1 MDQRTR
7 MFRVLVCLA
16 VSMTAGSVLLAW
28 LEPAPRVP
36 AHVATTEECQE
47 SARLAVAS
55 CPAPSIRHD
64 WDAVLLSPIE
74 SGTDRLTLAA
84 VRYQSP
90 VHFVVGRSG
99 EIAADPSWRDQVST
113 SGVREIRI
121 GLRGS
126 ANAEVVSSAQRAAVL
141 ALLDALN
148 RVVPRSESGGG
159 LPVHLSQEMEG
170 AAVARAFRGVID
182 SRHPVRG

>member
-1 MDQRTR
+1 
-7 MFRVLVCLA
+7 
-16 VSMTAGSVLLAW
+16 MTAGSVLLAW
-28 LEPAPRVP
+28 LEPAPRGV

-55 CPAPSIRHD
+55 CPVASIRRD
-64 WDAVLLSPIE
+64 WDAVLLTPIE

-90 VHFVVGRSG
+90 VHFVVGQCG
-99 EIAADPSWRDQVST
+99 EIAADPSWREQVST
-113 SGVREIRI
+113 SGFPEIRI

-126 ANAEVVSSAQRAAVL
+126 ANADMVSPAQREAVL

-148 RVVPRSESGGG
+148 RAMPGTGGG
-159 LPVHLSQEMEG
+159 RNLPVHLAQEMEG

-182 SRHPVRG
+182 KQRPVRG